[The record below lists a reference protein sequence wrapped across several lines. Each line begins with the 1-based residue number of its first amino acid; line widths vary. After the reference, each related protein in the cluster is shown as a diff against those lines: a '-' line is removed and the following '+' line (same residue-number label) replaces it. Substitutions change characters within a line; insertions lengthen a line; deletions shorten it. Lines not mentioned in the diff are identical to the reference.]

1 MPTARLEYRAKS
13 RRPRMKII
21 DRTDGSRCRV
31 RVLLAGRRMTV
42 DREMP
47 EMVATLVTPGASEW
61 LALSDDL
68 LAGLVH
74 ALNNRVTA
82 LSVCAE
88 LAGLGDLEMVKEGVL
103 QSEVARLQ
111 RVSVLIGC
119 FPARGVAEALDIGPV
134 LDDALAIHSHH
145 PRTRRVECTV
155 HVGHGMQPVRA
166 PRWALLRL
174 LLVIMDAAKGGAQEA
189 GRGSVS
195 IELTSDVECV
205 RLKTD
210 ARGNDGAYAVE
221 MAAVCGGVLLR
232 ESDSLV
238 LTLPSLIEVRR
249 RERTAHGSI

>member
-1 MPTARLEYRAKS
+1 
-13 RRPRMKII
+13 
-21 DRTDGSRCRV
+21 
-31 RVLLAGRRMTV
+31 MTI

-88 LAGLGDLEMVKEGVL
+88 LAGLGDLEMVKDGVL
-103 QSEVARLQ
+103 LSEVARLQ

-119 FPARGVAEALDIGPV
+119 LPARGLAEALDIGPV
-134 LDDALAIHSHH
+134 LDDALALHAHH
-145 PRTRRVECTV
+145 PGTRRIECTV
-155 HVGHGMQPVRA
+155 RVGDGMQPVRA

-174 LLVIMDAAKGGAQEA
+174 MLTMVDAAKGDAQEA

-195 IELTSDVECV
+195 IEMSSGAECV
-205 RLKTD
+205 RLTTD
-210 ARGNDGAYAVE
+210 AGGTEGAYAGE

-232 ESDSLV
+232 EAGRLV
-238 LTLPSLIEVRR
+238 LTLPTLIEVRR
-249 RERTAHGSI
+249 RERTARGAT